1 MVNLIDWNVKGKQ
14 VIITILFR
22 VRSRTGQSKA
32 SEVILV
38 QIITTYMELG
48 LRVHWRRLVVLSSID
63 QFLHAWDLSKGIH

>member
-1 MVNLIDWNVKGKQ
+1 MVNLIDRNVKWKQ

-32 SEVILV
+32 CEVILV

-63 QFLHAWDLSKGIH
+63 QFLHARDLSKGIH

>member
-1 MVNLIDWNVKGKQ
+1 MVNLIDRNVKWKQ

-32 SEVILV
+32 CEVILV

-48 LRVHWRRLVVLSSID
+48 LRVHWRRLVVLSCID